1 MNRQILFRGKRV
13 NNGKQVEGYLFDDG
27 YQEPRHVFVG
37 GLVIDEYKGTAC
49 DEWDINGINFCDV
62 DPDTICQ
69 YTGEKDKNGQKIFDG
84 DILEAHLD
92 DSFPEDVTRVRVT
105 WENMKW
111 CLVQKGKIPDPFET
125 GEGKYWEVIGNIF
138 DNPELIGE
146 TKDGESR

>member
-1 MNRQILFRGKRV
+1 MNREILFRAKHIHTIPG
-13 NNGKQVEGYLFDDG
+13 NEHLNGAWVHGYLSDENHIYDKSLEG
-27 YQEPRHVFVG
+27 EL
-37 GLVIDEYKGTAC
+37 LVDE
-49 DEWDINGINFCDV
+49 N
-62 DPDTICQ
+62 TICQ
-69 YTGEKDKNGQKIFDG
+69 YTGEKDKNGQKIFEG

-92 DSFPEDVTRVRVT
+92 DSFPENVTRVRVT

-111 CLVQKGKIPDPFET
+111 CLVQKGMIPDPFEA

>member
-1 MNRQILFRGKRV
+1 MNREILFRAKHIHIIPG
-13 NNGKQVEGYLFDDG
+13 NEHLNGTWVHGYLSDKNHIYDKSLEG
-27 YQEPRHVFVG
+27 EL
-37 GLVIDEYKGTAC
+37 LVDE
-49 DEWDINGINFCDV
+49 N
-62 DPDTICQ
+62 TICQ
-69 YTGEKDKNGQKIFDG
+69 YTGEKDKNGQKIFEV

-111 CLVQKGKIPDPFET
+111 CLVQKGMIPDPFET
-125 GEGKYWEVIGNIF
+125 GEGKDWEVIGNIF